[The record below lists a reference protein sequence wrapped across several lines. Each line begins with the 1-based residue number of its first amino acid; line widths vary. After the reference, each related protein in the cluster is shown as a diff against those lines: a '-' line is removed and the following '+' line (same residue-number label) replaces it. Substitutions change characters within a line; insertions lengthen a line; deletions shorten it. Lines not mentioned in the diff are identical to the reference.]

1 VGLSSLFQIHM
12 YRLTARLVL
21 VLTLVAAFAPIVA
34 VASARPHACCIRKT
48 KQCHDKGMAGMSHH
62 AMLEQDDSA
71 ASLESS
77 GCAQHSC
84 CRALTV
90 GQSAAPVV
98 MRSAIVRADIGR
110 ISTPSHPDFFSL
122 GSHSLRSVRAPP
134 RV

>member
-1 VGLSSLFQIHM
+1 M

-21 VLTLVAAFAPIVA
+21 ILTLVAAFAPIV
-34 VASARPHACCIRKT
+34 VAARSHACCVRKT
-48 KQCHDKGMAGMSHH
+48 RQCHDKAMAGMSHH
-62 AMLEQDDSA
+62 SMPEQDNSV
-71 ASLESS
+71 ASFESS

-98 MRSAIVRADIGR
+98 MRSAIIRADFGR
-110 ISTPSHPDFFSL
+110 IAFASHPYFFSS
-122 GSHSLRSVRAPP
+122 GSQSLHSGRAPP